1 MSRSF
6 VRSCVCVCFLL
17 INFFFKE
24 CVWETDYPLTACSLR
39 ATAAAAAAAKR
50 VGKQGLTRREERQQQ
65 RGRQGMSDRQM
76 SGRAASI
83 AHLTRVFLS
92 FPLPASPLASSLLL
106 FSRSDPLERDYRETC
121 SPRPSLARFG
131 GRSSVSRSILLSLS
145 LFPRRS

>member
-76 SGRAASI
+76 SVRAASI
-83 AHLTRVFLS
+83 AHLTRVFLL
-92 FPLPASPLASSLLL
+92 FPLLLRL
-106 FSRSDPLERDYRETC
+106 PSHRVSCSRSDPLESDYRETC